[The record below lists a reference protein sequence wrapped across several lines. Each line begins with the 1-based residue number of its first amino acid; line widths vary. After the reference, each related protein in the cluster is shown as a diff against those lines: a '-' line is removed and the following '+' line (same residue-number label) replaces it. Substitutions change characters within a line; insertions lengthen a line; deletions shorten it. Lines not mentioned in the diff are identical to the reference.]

1 MSKPLLLLP
10 GIRLEAELCWDRW
23 RCGSLGD
30 CWIMWFWLQVLLHR
44 LTLEADIGGGGG
56 GIDGG
61 AGIDGGELADSEDV
75 EDLVEE
81 LELVLERVERRV
93 RLN

>member
-1 MSKPLLLLP
+1 
-10 GIRLEAELCWDRW
+10 
-23 RCGSLGD
+23 
-30 CWIMWFWLQVLLHR
+30 MWFWLQVLLHR